1 MLKISLA
8 VKTEIMGTSVH
19 SVYVYLYFS
28 SSEIVEK
35 NYSNSLPLPKLI
47 SRKQL
52 YLYNLLSAYTTYNV
66 LFRMLENVVWVL
78 WGHLDF
84 PNDLEG
90 AKGRGD

>member
-1 MLKISLA
+1 MQLKP
-8 VKTEIMGTSVH
+8 EIMGTSVH
-19 SVYVYLYFS
+19 SAYVYLYFS

-47 SRKQL
+47 TRKQF
-52 YLYNLLSAYTTYNV
+52 YVYILLSAYTTYNV
-66 LFRMLENVVWVL
+66 LFRKLENVVGVL